1 MHLVRLLVR
10 APATKAATAHF
21 RGRNSSLGAF
31 LELGLAVK
39 ALQRR
44 GVVALSHD
52 SWAYPRRCLG
62 TSLLVNRSV
71 EVLTPCLRTSRHCL
85 TAVLARRASSLL
97 VTSRGAV
104 ALVHTRPQF
113 ADANV
118 VRVVVDP
125 RKVVSVARVS

>member
-62 TSLLVNRSV
+62 TSLLVDRSV
-71 EVLTPCLRTSRHCL
+71 EVLTPRLRTCRRCL
-85 TAVLARRASSLL
+85 TPVISRSASSLL

-104 ALVHTRPQF
+104 ALVHARPQF

-118 VRVVVDP
+118 MWVVVYT
-125 RKVVSVARVS
+125 RKIVSVARVS